1 MKNIAFIAFLVLHA
15 VLSAQTIGISEV
27 TAVESK
33 AALYE
38 GNEEKINQI
47 RNKIPELEKR
57 WRDNIAKLRDEL
69 AALNKER
76 DNLIAD
82 MKIGARCSQCG
93 GWKSDFEKRG
103 ENFEKHLGEVKG
115 YAIPATTAEIETTR
129 KSFSEKT
136 AIKKVQLQNLE
147 KGDPA
152 IIKQYDEIEKIKKN
166 NIKLCEEITQH
177 SKNYEKKLLED
188 AQSKHKIWLEDVL
201 ISGSKA
207 LIQSSSKKILLAKK
221 GWLEKEFN
229 EKKETE
235 LARIKENNA
244 AQRDQNK
251 QKIAENELL
260 IAQLEAEQE
269 KQGIQTIKE
278 QNRALSVE
286 ITQLVADLTK
296 NQIQK
301 TKELQEEFNLKIASL
316 KKLEAESEIM
326 RKQFSDEF
334 DAKLKQYKQKQDA
347 FTKEITSENNRM
359 LLAAK
364 KINCSVWNE
373 TSGKVN
379 LNWNKLI
386 PCVNMFAFPDTVM
399 IQEILG
405 SSTCTNEPFF
415 QSGTSVYKS
424 FFEGLEAREQKVLI
438 N

>member
-1 MKNIAFIAFLVLHA
+1 MKNIAFIAFFVLHA

-57 WRDNIAKLRDEL
+57 WKDNIAKLRDEL

-177 SKNYEKKLLED
+177 SKNYEKKLVDD
-188 AQSKHKIWLEDVL
+188 AQSKHKIWLEDVM

-260 IAQLEAEQE
+260 IAQLDAEQE
-269 KQGIQTIKE
+269 MQGIQTIKE

-373 TSGKVN
+373 TPGKVN

-399 IQEILG
+399 IQEVVG
-405 SSTCTNEPFF
+405 GSTCTNEPFF

-424 FFEGLEAREQKVLI
+424 FFEGLAAKEQKVLV